1 MRSRRDTLTSSN
13 VGSAFRTLADE
24 HAEKRAG
31 AERAAT
37 WQLIQRRLVASDG
50 QEFTQ
55 RSRGVLLPAVGFVV
69 AVAAGVAFAFV
80 PSGLRYEV
88 HGAEVAA
95 GWIQSK
101 SGAGS
106 VDFSD
111 GSQVAVQ
118 PGSSLAVEVVG
129 AHAARTRLAQGDLDV
144 SVQHRD
150 DTDYRF
156 LAGPYQ
162 VHVVG
167 TKFHLVWHPE
177 QELFSVQ
184 MREGRVQVTGPNG
197 LDRAVV
203 AGETLRISGAD
214 ERVALAKPNENRAP
228 SVGSQSSSRG
238 EGEPATAAQLSA
250 PQRVASSST
259 SALGGARSTLAATV
273 ARNEPTASWS
283 ALVAKGQFGEVVK
296 AAEAIGT
303 ERALRERDAGDLG
316 ALAHAAHYT
325 GHSSLAVS
333 AWSTLRERFAG
344 QRSARQAAF
353 FLGRVFDQQGRRA
366 EALRWL
372 NTYLSEAPADVY
384 ASEALGRKLSLV
396 SHLEGALAARSIAR
410 EYTRRFP
417 HGAYAQTARAF
428 LDED

>member
-1 MRSRRDTLTSSN
+1 MRSRRDTLTPSS
-13 VGSAFRTLADE
+13 VGSAFRALADE
-24 HAEKRAG
+24 HAAKRAS

-37 WQLIQRRLVASDG
+37 WQLVQRRLVASDG
-50 QEFTQ
+50 QDFQ
-55 RSRGVLLPAVGFVV
+55 PRSRRVLWPAVGFAV
-69 AVAAGVAFAFV
+69 AVAAGVAFALM
-80 PSGLRYEV
+80 PNGLRYEV

-101 SGAGS
+101 STAGS

-144 SVQHRD
+144 SVEHRD

-167 TKFHLVWHPE
+167 TKFHLLWHPE
-177 QELFSVQ
+177 QKLFSVQ

-214 ERVALAKPNENRAP
+214 ERVALANPDDNRAP
-228 SVGSQSSSRG
+228 SSVGQAGPHTNGAPAALPITVSQR
-238 EGEPATAAQLSA
+238 
-250 PQRVASSST
+250 ASSSPV
-259 SALGGARSTLAATV
+259 SALGSAARSNLATGV
-273 ARNEPTASWS
+273 ARSEPSATWS
-283 ALVAKGQFGEVVK
+283 ALVAKGQFSEVVK

-303 ERALRERDAGDLG
+303 ERALRERDAADLG

-325 GHSSLAVS
+325 GHGSLAVN

-344 QRSARQAAF
+344 QKSARQAAF

-396 SHLEGALAARSIAR
+396 SRLEGPLAARNVAR

>member
-1 MRSRRDTLTSSN
+1 MRSRRDSLTSSD
-13 VGSAFRTLADE
+13 VGSAFRALADE
-24 HAEKRAG
+24 HAEKRANS
-31 AERAAT
+31 ERWAT
-37 WQLIQRRLVASDG
+37 WQLVQRRLVASEG
-50 QEFTQ
+50 LGTEQS
-55 RSRGVLLPAVGFVV
+55 SRRMLWPAVGFSI
-69 AVAAGVAFAFV
+69 AVAAGVAFAV
-80 PSGLRYEV
+80 LPQGLRYEV
-88 HGAEVAA
+88 HGADVAA

-101 SGAGS
+101 SSAGS

-118 PGSSLAVEVVG
+118 PGSSLAIEVVG

-144 SVQHRD
+144 SVKHED
-150 DTDYRF
+150 NTDYRF

-177 QELFSVQ
+177 QQLFSVQ

-203 AGETLRISGAD
+203 AGETLRISGA
-214 ERVALAKPNENRAP
+214 EEQAALARQTENAP
-228 SVGSQSSSRG
+228 PRVPQLPSAQKAAEQPVAELAPLQRNAGATGTALGS
-238 EGEPATAAQLSA
+238 AARSNV
-250 PQRVASSST
+250 VAS
-259 SALGGARSTLAATV
+259 ATRV
-273 ARNEPTASWS
+273 EPTPAWS
-283 ALVAKGQFGEVVK
+283 VLVAKGQFTDVVK
-296 AAEAIGT
+296 AAEAVGT
-303 ERALRERDAGDLG
+303 ERALRERDAADLG

-325 GHSSLAVS
+325 GRSALAIS
-333 AWSTLRERFAG
+333 AWSSLRERFAG
-344 QRSARQAAF
+344 QKSARQAAF

-396 SHLEGALAARSIAR
+396 NHLEGALAARNVAR
-410 EYTRRFP
+410 EYTKRFP
-417 HGAYAQTARAF
+417 HGAYAQTARAI